1 MVILGAV
8 EKLNCLI
15 IALLLSGSLYAK
27 NLGVLGPVF
36 EMKEADMLEIVAQKL
51 SAMQHSG
58 AIAYHQKQLVDKA
71 KNLLQTPAP
80 VLALKETVNPRMFS
94 WDPSISFPY
103 DIKNHQGQFIYQKG
117 TRLNPLDTV
126 AFKGQWLFFNGE
138 DERQKA
144 WAQSLYKTG
153 DKLILVR
160 GSPMQ
165 LMEAWQLPVY
175 FDQQGVLTRKI
186 GIQQIPARVY
196 QAGSV
201 LRVEEIRLEA
211 KES

>member
-1 MVILGAV
+1 MVM
-8 EKLNCLI
+8 NCKKSAYLSMV
-15 IALLLSGSLYAK
+15 LWLLSKPIYCK
-27 NLGVLGPVF
+27 NLGVLGTLF
-36 EMKEADMLEIVAQKL
+36 EIKESDMIETITQKL

-58 AIAYHQKQLVDKA
+58 AIVYHQKQLNDKA
-71 KNLLQTPAP
+71 KKSLQTPSP
-80 VLALKETVNPRMFS
+80 VLHLKETINPRIFS
-94 WDPSISFPY
+94 WDPSISFPH

-117 TRLNPLDTV
+117 TRLNPLGTV

-165 LMEAWQLPVY
+165 LMAAWQLPVY